1 MLHRQRRHVC
11 ITGGMGNA
19 HKGKLWL
26 TMAFMASLVAVWRC
40 ETIASLA
47 IQAAAAAAAA
57 AAADVGS
64 VAAVTVAA
72 AGSVS
77 RPC

>member
-1 MLHRQRRHVC
+1 
-11 ITGGMGNA
+11 MGNA